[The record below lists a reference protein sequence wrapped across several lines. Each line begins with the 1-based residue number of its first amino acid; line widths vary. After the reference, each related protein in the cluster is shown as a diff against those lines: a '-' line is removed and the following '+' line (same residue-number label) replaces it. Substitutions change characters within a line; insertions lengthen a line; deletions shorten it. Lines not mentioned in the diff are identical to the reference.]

1 MKKPDIK
8 KTLQISLTQ
17 SVVFIF
23 EGEALPKRI
32 TLSNNEEKYAL
43 NRFEKGEDCV
53 ALNLYDKWIYLIKL
67 KKKGE
72 LYEKK
77 EWLRQQASKI
87 KDFILDN
94 GHEELV
100 VASENVYDEAVADFA
115 EGFVLSAYSYD
126 KYKSE
131 KDKQKKVPQLLLY
144 GSLTEDKVAWLN
156 NIIEATYWTRDVI
169 NEPVMYMNAKTLASE
184 VSKLG
189 KKSGFDVNVLV
200 GKHIEALKMGGLLAV
215 NKGSVD
221 PPVLCIL
228 EYKPD
233 NCVNEKPV
241 VLVGKGIVYDT
252 GGLNIK
258 TGNYMNGMKG
268 DMAGAA
274 AVAGAFSVIAKS
286 KLPIYVIGLLPA
298 TDNRPGGNAYTSGDI
313 ITMYNKMTV
322 EIGNTDAEGRLI
334 LADAISYASNFKP
347 DLIVDIATL
356 TGSAARTFGDKAI
369 ATMSNAN
376 RKLLSLLDES
386 GKEVFERIAELPFW
400 EDYAELI
407 KSDVADLVNIGKG
420 AEAGAIIAG
429 KFLEKFADAPF
440 IHLDIAGTGIL
451 SANDFYRTKEF
462 PGSGMRLLATFVKN
476 LSEKYIC

>member
-100 VASENVYDEAVADFA
+100 VASENVYDGAVADFA

-144 GSLTEDKVAWLN
+144 GSLAEDKVAWLN

-274 AVAGAFSVIAKS
+274 AVAGVISVIAKS

-298 TDNRPGGNAYTSGDI
+298 TDNRPGGNAYTAGDI

-376 RKLLSLLDES
+376 RYFLSLLDES

-429 KFLEKFADAPF
+429 KFLEKFAEAPF

-451 SANDFYRTKEF
+451 SANDYYRTKEF